1 MGISVTASVLIMEYR
16 GRPLQAPHLLRR
28 GHLHPGAPHPRLAQP
43 AAAEQCLAPHA
54 VPPQPLLAPTTPAA
68 QHGSLQPPA
77 ASTPARPL
85 ARVSPAHA
93 RSQRRSEGGCC
104 SAWLAGG
111 TCGDVGAAHA
121 PQTPARAAAAA
132 ARRPAA
138 RSSWIYSVT
147 RTGVTWV
154 NKYISVKIDRA
165 QHGNARLACTRSSR
179 SRARL
184 PMRSSGEKAS
194 SSCCCCWRGGERWA
208 TAAELRARAR
218 VIETPWGSK
227 SLSAAGGMPA
237 RRLNTT
243 ACACASPLIALG
255 TPASPA
261 LLLRRGRAA
270 VIPPPAEC
278 RLPSARPARDQ
289 PQYTLVGR
297 GAGC

>member
-1 MGISVTASVLIMEYR
+1 LHTAAAPPGTPGLRVDLGVYRGAGRRVSEPAQGDQPRRKAWFATETYGKRMGISVTASVLIMEYR

-154 NKYISVKIDRA
+154 NTS
-165 QHGNARLACTRSSR
+165 Q
-179 SRARL
+179 
-184 PMRSSGEKAS
+184 
-194 SSCCCCWRGGERWA
+194 
-208 TAAELRARAR
+208 
-218 VIETPWGSK
+218 SK
-227 SLSAAGGMPA
+227 
-237 RRLNTT
+237 
-243 ACACASPLIALG
+243 
-255 TPASPA
+255 
-261 LLLRRGRAA
+261 
-270 VIPPPAEC
+270 
-278 RLPSARPARDQ
+278 
-289 PQYTLVGR
+289 
-297 GAGC
+297 